1 MRNEFTAII
10 EPAAEGGYWAHCPE
24 VPGANGQ
31 GESLEEVRRNLA
43 EAVELVLEV
52 QREEA
57 LRAASSA
64 SLHETLLVG

>member
-1 MRNEFTAII
+1 MPACENANMRNEFTAIR

-31 GESLEEVRRNLA
+31 GETLQEVRQSLA
-43 EAVELVLEV
+43 EAVELLLDV

-57 LRAASSA
+57 PREASP
-64 SLHETLLVG
+64 G